1 MSLPKVALLG
11 TRYPD
16 LDIERELLDGV
27 AEIVLGDG
35 DSAEAILEVAS
46 DSAVIMA
53 GNPPVFTPDVI
64 AGLSCKA
71 IIRSG
76 IGVDTVD
83 LGAAKAAG
91 MWVVNVPDYGTD
103 AVAFHALSLGV
114 AGMRRLVASDAV
126 VRAGGWGFL
135 DLRPMM
141 LPASC
146 VLGVVGFGRIGRRVA
161 DLFRGIGFEKV
172 LAYDPYTQPDGPGV
186 VASTLEEV
194 LAGADVI
201 SLHAP
206 PPDDGSALLGDA
218 ELGLMKQGSTLVNTA
233 RGRLIDSAALARS
246 LADGRPAVAA
256 LDVFDP
262 EPPDL
267 TVFEGVMERMILT
280 PHTAWYTE
288 ESQADLRRKS
298 AEEAKRIIDGERPKN
313 VVVDPTEGS

>member
-1 MSLPKVALLG
+1 MSMPKVALLG

-16 LDIERELLDGV
+16 LEIERELLDGV

-35 DSAEAILEVAS
+35 DNARAILDVAA
-46 DSAVIMA
+46 DAEVIMA
-53 GNPPVFTPDVI
+53 GNPPVFDADVI
-64 AGLSCKA
+64 AGLRCKA

-83 LGAAKAAG
+83 LAAAKSHG

-103 AVAFHALSLGV
+103 AVAFHALTLGV
-114 AGMRRLVASDAV
+114 AGMRRLVAADAV

-135 DLRPMM
+135 DLRPMI
-141 LPASC
+141 LPASS

-161 DLFRGIGFEKV
+161 ELFRGIGFEQV
-172 LAYDPYTQPDGPGV
+172 LAYDPFTEPDGPGV
-186 VASTLEEV
+186 VPSTLDEV
-194 LAGADVI
+194 LSGADVV
-201 SLHAP
+201 SLHSP
-206 PPDDGSALLGDA
+206 PPEDGSALLGEA
-218 ELGLMKQGSTLVNTA
+218 QLSQMREGSILVNTA
-233 RGRLIDSAALARS
+233 RGRLIDSAALAQS
-246 LADGRPAVAA
+246 LANGRPAVAA

-267 TVFEGVMERMILT
+267 TVFEGVLNRMILT

-298 AEEAKRIIDGERPKN
+298 AEEARRILGDERPRN
-313 VVVDPTEGS
+313 VVVDPTA